1 MLYVLNGSI
10 AVVLFVLIFA
20 FGVKLSKKSASK
32 MKRGAIFPALVGLC
46 TAVLSFLFLFFLEGR
61 VLSYPNP
68 QAAYQ
73 ANHFGQIDAVTEGAY
88 STLVVSQDGGA
99 NSAVTILPKDGDTWT
114 YDGDT
119 SLDMDE
125 EAIDS
130 MLSTLSSLT
139 AIEEISDYTDLKEFG
154 FDQPEDLISYT
165 TSEGSVSLFV
175 GNKNDTL
182 NAYYIISA
190 DGGSIYLTETS
201 LADAFSKTIEELTV
215 TEDTEST
222 ETVEN
227 TEE

>member
-88 STLVVSQDGGA
+88 STLVVSHDGGA
-99 NSAVTILPKDGDTWT
+99 NSAVTILPKDGDTWKIGT
-114 YDGDT
+114 GLET
-119 SLDMDE
+119 KIVSSIVAGSPKVLVSLYRY
-125 EAIDS
+125 ANS
-130 MLSTLSSLT
+130 
-139 AIEEISDYTDLKEFG
+139 SDYYLVANTIDLEGREIEITD
-154 FDQPEDLISYT
+154 S
-165 TSEGSVSLFV
+165 
-175 GNKNDTL
+175 
-182 NAYYIISA
+182 
-190 DGGSIYLTETS
+190 
-201 LADAFSKTIEELTV
+201 
-215 TEDTEST
+215 
-222 ETVEN
+222 EN
-227 TEE
+227 TSFASWEQKASIGTFYYCSAYLNGLDQDYALLVNGESVTFAEEKG

>member
-99 NSAVTILPKDGDTWT
+99 NSAVTILPKDGDTWKIGT
-114 YDGDT
+114 G
-119 SLDMDE
+119 L
-125 EAIDS
+125 
-130 MLSTLSSLT
+130 
-139 AIEEISDYTDLKEFG
+139 
-154 FDQPEDLISYT
+154 
-165 TSEGSVSLFV
+165 
-175 GNKNDTL
+175 
-182 NAYYIISA
+182 
-190 DGGSIYLTETS
+190 ET
-201 LADAFSKTIEELTV
+201 KIV
-215 TEDTEST
+215 N
-222 ETVEN
+222 VY
-227 TEE
+227 